1 MGCLNFCENLHNRYT
16 IFVHSMEVQTFT
28 TDRGPPTLA
37 MSIPGRGTSLNMFKR
52 PDKMPPGGCGP
63 KCVLPGKTGGGGL
76 GTQHINVCFKINMM
90 CRDHM
95 CICLYNFIHLQYV
108 LYIYVYIFIRGSYV
122 YADMICESTY
132 RDIYILHMYIQD
144 NQSPFNLTAHIDFS
158 TYRTPGSPFDIC
170 IPGSSWSWKFRHQ
183 SQKLSILP
191 NSREKELM
199 NGYFHSRTLFFCVR
213 TLPSGFESFFY
224 VFLRFWNAILPL
236 QNVQS
241 VPNGKNHSGVLFSTP
256 IPTIDLFLVWS

>member
-1 MGCLNFCENLHNRYT
+1 MY
-16 IFVHSMEVQTFT
+16 
-28 TDRGPPTLA
+28 
-37 MSIPGRGTSLNMFKR
+37 
-52 PDKMPPGGCGP
+52 
-63 KCVLPGKTGGGGL
+63 
-76 GTQHINVCFKINMM
+76 
-90 CRDHM
+90 
-95 CICLYNFIHLQYV
+95 
-108 LYIYVYIFIRGSYV
+108 YIYVYIFIRGSYV

-199 NGYFHSRTLFFCVR
+199 NGYFHSRTLFFASERFRAVLKVF
-213 TLPSGFESFFY
+213 TFFY
-224 VFLRFWNAILPL
+224 AFGTQFCHSRTSKVSRTAKTTPVFFFPHPSPQLIFFWFGVKNSSIGKL
-236 QNVQS
+236 Q
-241 VPNGKNHSGVLFSTP
+241 VL
-256 IPTIDLFLVWS
+256 

>member
-28 TDRGPPTLA
+28 TDRGPTLA

-108 LYIYVYIFIRGSYV
+108 LYIYMCIYSYV
-122 YADMICESTY
+122 V
-132 RDIYILHMYIQD
+132 HMYMQTWYA
-144 NQSPFNLTAHIDFS
+144 NLHIGIY
-158 TYRTPGSPFDIC
+158 TYYTC
-170 IPGSSWSWKFRHQ
+170 IFKITRVH
-183 SQKLSILP
+183 LI
-191 NSREKELM
+191 
-199 NGYFHSRTLFFCVR
+199 
-213 TLPSGFESFFY
+213 
-224 VFLRFWNAILPL
+224 
-236 QNVQS
+236 
-241 VPNGKNHSGVLFSTP
+241 
-256 IPTIDLFLVWS
+256 